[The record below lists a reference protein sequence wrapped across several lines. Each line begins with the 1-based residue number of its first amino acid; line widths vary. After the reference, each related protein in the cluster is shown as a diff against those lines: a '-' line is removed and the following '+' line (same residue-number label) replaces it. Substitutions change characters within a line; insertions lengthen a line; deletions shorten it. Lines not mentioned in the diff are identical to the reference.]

1 MNEAAAPIF
10 PPPTPPRVQPLSA
23 SELLCVW
30 ERGRSASPVEQAI
43 FLLES
48 ACPGATRESIAELSI
63 GQRDACLLELR
74 QILFGRELRGL
85 TDCPGCG
92 DRLEMTILIS
102 DIRVPPD
109 AESGTR
115 LTIQRS
121 GYELG
126 VRLPNSADLL
136 ALPTGESLQAMGD
149 MLFARCVISVA
160 GPEHRLEDMQSVE
173 RLAANVPVEVV
184 EAAIEAMG
192 EADRQADVKLDLTC
206 PICGIKWKTTFDIV
220 SYLWSELREQA
231 MRLMREVHLLAS
243 AYGWGESEIL
253 ALSSWRR
260 QFYIEV
266 LSG

>member
-1 MNEAAAPIF
+1 MNEAAAPIS

-23 SELLCVW
+23 SELLRVW

-43 FLLES
+43 SLLES
-48 ACPGATRESIAELSI
+48 ACPSVTRESIEELSI
-63 GQRDACLLELR
+63 GKRDTCLLELR
-74 QILFGRELRGL
+74 EILFGRELCSL

-92 DRLEMTILIS
+92 ERLEMTFQIS

-109 AESGTR
+109 PESRQR
-115 LTIQRS
+115 LTIRRS

-136 ALPTGESLQAMGD
+136 ALSTSASLQEICD
-149 MLFARCVISVA
+149 KLFARCVVSVTRS
-160 GPEHRLEDMQSVE
+160 GLRLEPVQSVE
-173 RLAANVPVEVV
+173 QIAASVPVEVV

-206 PICGIKWKTTFDIV
+206 PICGIRWKTTFDIV
-220 SYLWSELREQA
+220 SYLWSELQERA
-231 MRLMREVHLLAS
+231 MCLMREVHLLAS
-243 AYGWGESEIL
+243 TYGWGEFEIL

-260 QFYIEV
+260 QYYLEM

>member
-1 MNEAAAPIF
+1 MNEAAALIF
-10 PPPTPPRVQPLSA
+10 PPPAPPRVQPLSA
-23 SELLCVW
+23 SDLLRVW
-30 ERGRSASPVEQAI
+30 ERGRSDSPVEQALS
-43 FLLES
+43 LLES

-74 QILFGRELRGL
+74 EILFGQELCSL

-92 DRLEMTILIS
+92 ERLEMNIPIS

-109 AESGTR
+109 PESRQR

-126 VRLPNSADLL
+126 VRVPNSADLL
-136 ALPTGESLQAMGD
+136 ALPAGASLQEMRD
-149 MLFARCVISVA
+149 KLFARCVVSG
-160 GPEHRLEDMQSVE
+160 GPN
-173 RLAANVPVEVV
+173 AANIPIEVV

-192 EADRQADVKLDLTC
+192 EADRQADVTLDLTC
-206 PICGIKWKTTFDIV
+206 PICGIRWKTAFDIV
-220 SYLWSELREQA
+220 SYLWSELQERA
-231 MRLMREVHLLAS
+231 MRLMREVHRLAS

-260 QFYIEV
+260 QYYLEM